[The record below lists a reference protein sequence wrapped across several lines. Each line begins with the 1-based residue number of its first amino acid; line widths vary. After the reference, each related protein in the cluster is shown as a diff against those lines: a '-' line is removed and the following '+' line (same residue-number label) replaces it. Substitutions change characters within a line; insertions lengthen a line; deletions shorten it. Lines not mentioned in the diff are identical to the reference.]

1 MSFRALSGAYQ
12 KFFRRRGMIMETASG
27 FAAHSSSSRIDVDLR
42 QVIYALSEALDL
54 VGVDDVGHGKR
65 VGLMATDC
73 ARALGRDETEVDFLF
88 DLGMLHDIGVSS
100 TAAHYHLLR
109 EFDWEGSSE
118 HCVTGHARLSEIKP
132 LAHLADAVA
141 HHHTRWDYLAA
152 RSDLSPRTAEQANLI
167 FLVDRVDAL
176 AAPYYAH
183 GVYLMH
189 IPTIRQTIRELA
201 GRYFAPALVEAF
213 LTASARE
220 SFWLQLEPRNIQE
233 KLDLMLGKASS
244 SRAGGADVLQ
254 IATVFARIVDAK
266 SHFTANHSEGVA
278 RLAQLLADRLGI
290 IGEHAEKLKIAGLLH
305 DLGKLRIPDDIL
317 DKPGAL
323 DQREREIINTHSF
336 ETFRILRHIKGF
348 DEITPWAAYHHEQ
361 PDGSGYP
368 FHLHGDQLCFEARI
382 IRVAD
387 IFQAMTQDRPY
398 RRGSPAPVVLHHLH
412 KLADRH
418 SVDRRVVDAAES
430 DLDSCFA
437 AAYAPG

>member
-1 MSFRALSGAYQ
+1 M
-12 KFFRRRGMIMETASG
+12 KTASG
-27 FAAHSSSSRIDVDLR
+27 LAAHSSSHSSSRIDVDLR

-65 VGLMATDC
+65 VGLMAADC
-73 ARALGRDETEVDFLF
+73 ARALGRDESEAGFLF

-100 TAAHYHLLR
+100 TATHNHLLR

-118 HCVTGHARLSEIKP
+118 HCLTGHARLREIRT

-141 HHHTRWDYLAA
+141 HHHTRWDDLLT
-152 RSDLSPRTAEQANLI
+152 RTDLSPRTAEQANLI

-189 IPTIRQTIRELA
+189 IPTIRQKIRELA
-201 GRYFAPALVEAF
+201 GRYFAPALVDAF
-213 LTASARE
+213 LAASARE
-220 SFWLQLEPRNIQE
+220 SFWLQLEQHNIQK
-233 KLDLMLGKASS
+233 KLDWMLEKASP
-244 SRAGGADVLQ
+244 SRASGGDVLQ
-254 IATVFARIVDAK
+254 IATVFAGIVDAK
-266 SHFTANHSEGVA
+266 SHFTANHSLGVA
-278 RLAQLLADRLGI
+278 RLARLLADRLGI
-290 IGEHAEKLKIAGLLH
+290 SGERAEKLQVAGLLH

-323 DQREREIINTHSF
+323 DERERAIINTHSF
-336 ETFRILRHIKGF
+336 ETFRILHHIRGF

-368 FHLHGDQLCFEARI
+368 FHLHGDQLCLESRI

-398 RRGSPAPVVLHHLH
+398 RRGTSAPSVLHHLH

-418 SVDRRVVDAAES
+418 SVDRRVVDAAAS
-430 DLDSCFA
+430 DLDGSLA